1 MDETFIKKVA
11 ALEATGEAQRL
22 VFDSVVARV
31 LVDQFCAIPAPS
43 NAETTRFTSAILR
56 ALDKT
61 DAATAARIA
70 APLASRPHTP
80 PQVLARLTEMGIKA
94 AVAVL
99 TNAPNLPADQV
110 SRRAEIGASE
120 EAVVIAQR
128 HDLDRQ
134 TIEVLCRRPDAETL
148 RALVANP
155 RAQIDRAA
163 LALLTKRGRVDQ
175 VIARGLLARGQS
187 AGAALALFMSADAE
201 QRLRMMA
208 HAQRETLGSPG
219 ATLSPLQAIRPEALG
234 AATSGDTRA
243 FAASV
248 ARQLHIGREAIDRMI
263 HDDRGEPLG
272 LLFAAMG
279 ASAQAG
285 ARALL
290 AVRPS
295 LGGAMAATNSRLRL
309 ALDLN
314 PAAAFRIVAAV
325 ADVPISGPR
334 RVREYA
340 EAHSEPIAPIV
351 ARLQR
356 TSGRDRK
363 ISRG

>member
-1 MDETFIKKVA
+1 MDDLFIKKLA
-11 ALEATGEAQRL
+11 ALEATAEAQQL
-22 VFDSVVARV
+22 VFDGVVARV
-31 LVDQFCAIPAPS
+31 LVDQFCAIAGPS
-43 NAETTRFTSAILR
+43 NAETNRFASAILR

-70 APLASRPHTP
+70 GSLASRPHTP
-80 PQVLARLTEMGIKA
+80 PQVLARLAEMGVDA
-94 AVAVL
+94 AMAVL
-99 TNAPNLPADQV
+99 TGAPNLPAAMMA
-110 SRRAEIGASE
+110 RRAEIGASE
-120 EAVVIAQR
+120 EAVAIAQR
-128 HDLDRQ
+128 HDLDRH
-134 TIEVLCRRPDAETL
+134 TIEVLCRRPEAETL

-175 VIARGLLARGQS
+175 NIARGLLARGQG
-187 AGAALALFMSADAE
+187 AGAALTLFMSADAE

-208 HAQRETLGSPG
+208 YAQRETLGSPG
-219 ATLSPLQAIRPEALG
+219 ATLSPLQAVRPEALG
-234 AATSGDTRA
+234 AATSGDARA
-243 FAASV
+243 FAASI
-248 ARQLHIGREAIDRMI
+248 ARRLHIGREAIDRMI

-285 ARALL
+285 GRALL

-295 LGGAMAATNSRLRL
+295 LGGAMTASNSHLRL

-334 RVREYA
+334 RAGEYA
-340 EAHSEPIAPIV
+340 DARSEAVAPIV
-351 ARLQR
+351 ARLR
-356 TSGRDRK
+356 HISGRDRK